1 MPLERT
7 LNLKSIQQRY
17 PIFQGGMGVGIS
29 LHGLASAVG
38 GAGCVG
44 TVSSAALDQLTAK
57 RLGKPRMGLIEATA
71 VEIADTIDACGVAA
85 INVMVALF
93 SSYED
98 SVRGAI
104 EGGVDMIVSGAGLPL
119 SLPSIVKRVTGT
131 NDHGISLVPII
142 SSSRAFELICK
153 KWDRQG
159 YRPDAV
165 VLEGPKAGGHLGW
178 NYRQVGAGGPEF
190 LKEYDLFD
198 QLLDPVLDMSEK
210 YQNGSG
216 PIPVIVAGG
225 IYTHEDVQ
233 MALDRGAMGVQL
245 GTRFAAT
252 VESDGSAEFKQAL
265 LEADSEDIL
274 LGTEDWGS
282 PCGLPF
288 RYLAASPLAVQKNR
302 MEGPFCICTCLLGGA
317 GIDNSDKLGQKGSP
331 RGCPEKYVLPPGE
344 KPICAATGNNTSY
357 KPLFTCGTEAHRV
370 DRILPVQELVNELV
384 DGLDE
389 VLVAPEDAVT
399 QERRFVDMAV
409 EAL

>member
-7 LNLKSIQQRY
+7 FNLKSIQQRY

-29 LHGLASAVG
+29 LYGLASAVG
-38 GAGCVG
+38 GTGCIG

-71 VEIADTIDACGVAA
+71 TEIADTIDACGVAA

-93 SSYED
+93 NSYED
-98 SVRGAI
+98 SIRGAI

-119 SLPSIVKRVTGT
+119 SLPSIVKRVTGS
-131 NDHGISLVPII
+131 NDHGISLIPII

-178 NYRQVGAGGPEF
+178 NYKQVGAGGADF
-190 LKEYDLFD
+190 LKRFDLFD
-198 QLLDPVLDMSEK
+198 ELLDPVLDMSVK
-210 YQNGSG
+210 YKNGSG

-225 IYTHEDVQ
+225 IYTHRDVT
-233 MALDRGAMGVQL
+233 MALKRGAVAVQL

-252 VESDGSAEFKQAL
+252 VESDGSADFKRAL
-265 LEADSEDIL
+265 VAADSDDIM
-274 LGTEDWGS
+274 LGTENWGS

-288 RYLAASPLAVQKNR
+288 RYLAASPLAIQKNR
-302 MEGPFCICTCLLGGA
+302 MDGPFCICTCLLGGA
-317 GIDNSDKLGQKGSP
+317 GIDSTDKLGQKGYP

-344 KPICAATGNNTSY
+344 NPICSATGKNTSY
-357 KPLFTCGTEAHRV
+357 KPLYTCGTEAHRV
-370 DRILPVQELVNELV
+370 DRILPVQELVDELV
-384 DGLDE
+384 GNTAARG
-389 VLVAPEDAVT
+389 VAPEESPNLQFADLAL
-399 QERRFVDMAV
+399 

>member
-7 LNLKSIQQRY
+7 FQLKSIQQRY

-29 LHGLASAVG
+29 LHGLAAAVG
-38 GAGCVG
+38 STGCIG
-44 TVSSAALDQLTAK
+44 TVSSAALDQLTPK
-57 RLGKPRMGLIEATA
+57 RLGKPRMGLVEATA
-71 VEIADTIDACGVAA
+71 IEIADTIDACGLAA

-93 SSYED
+93 NSYED

-131 NDHGISLVPII
+131 NDHGISLIPII

-178 NYRQVGAGGPEF
+178 NYKQVGAGGLDF
-190 LKEYDLFD
+190 LKRFDLFD
-198 QLLDPVLDMSEK
+198 KLLDPVLDTAEK

-225 IYTHEDVQ
+225 IYTNDDIV
-233 MALDRGAMGVQL
+233 MALDRGAGAVQM

-252 VESDGSAEFKQAL
+252 VESDGSDEFKSQLVA
-265 LEADSEDIL
+265 ADSSDIL

-288 RYLAASPLAVQKNR
+288 RYLRTSPLAIQKNR
-302 MEGPFCICTCLLGGA
+302 ISGPFCICTTLLAGA
-317 GIDNSDKLGQKGSP
+317 GIDSTDKLGQKGYP

-344 KPICAATGNNTSY
+344 KAICSATGKNTSY
-357 KPLFTCGTEAHRV
+357 TPLFTCGTEAHRV
-370 DRILPVQELVNELV
+370 DRILPVRELV
-384 DGLDE
+384 DELLDISPY
-389 VLVAPEDAVT
+389 VSVAEEESPEMRLTSMAL
-399 QERRFVDMAV
+399 DMH
-409 EAL
+409 